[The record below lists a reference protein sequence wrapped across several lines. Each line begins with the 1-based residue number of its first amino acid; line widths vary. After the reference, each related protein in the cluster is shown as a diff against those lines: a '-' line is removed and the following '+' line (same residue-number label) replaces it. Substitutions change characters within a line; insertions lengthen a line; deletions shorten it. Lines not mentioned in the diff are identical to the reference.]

1 MNERLFI
8 SFIDPISLCNLRYI
22 PIRANTLNLQQI
34 RNIMFGKLFKKTDY
48 KALLEGGAVIID
60 VRNPGEYKSG
70 AIPGSENIPLPK
82 LSSRIKQ
89 IKSLEVPVIC
99 VCASGMR
106 SGTAKAQLKA
116 AGVDAYNG
124 GPWTKM
130 IPYVD

>member
-1 MNERLFI
+1 
-8 SFIDPISLCNLRYI
+8 
-22 PIRANTLNLQQI
+22 
-34 RNIMFGKLFKKTDY
+34 MFKNLFKKTDY
-48 KALLEGGAVIID
+48 KQLFNDGAVVID
-60 VRNPGEYKSG
+60 VRSPQEYAGG
-70 AIPGSENIPLPK
+70 AIPGSENIPLGSIPSK
-82 LSSRIKQ
+82 IKQ
-89 IKSLEVPVIC
+89 IKSLEIPVIC